1 MNIYPILRL
10 IAENAYRELINC
22 ENRGIRIAMVGANA
36 ISVNLK
42 SGKKIAN
49 ESSGRGIVC
58 KPPVDFR
65 GPEWA

>member
-1 MNIYPILRL
+1 
-10 IAENAYRELINC
+10 
-22 ENRGIRIAMVGANA
+22 MVGANA